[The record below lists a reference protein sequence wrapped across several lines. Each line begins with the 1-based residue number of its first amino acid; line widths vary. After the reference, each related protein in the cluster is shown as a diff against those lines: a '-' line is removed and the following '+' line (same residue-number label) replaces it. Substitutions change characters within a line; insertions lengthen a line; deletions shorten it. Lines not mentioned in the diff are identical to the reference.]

1 VVTIVV
7 VAVLSVE
14 LLVPLEPLLLVL
26 DSSVEGLIIITS
38 GTESDEGETIAVDL
52 SAGDVAVSLGR
63 SLLELVDLVLETMS
77 VMAVVS
83 RARCRGSRR
92 SRGRSSGGV
101 LRTVMLLVGGRL
113 STILAVVLVVVSTV
127 LVAVVSV
134 VVPLLELQ
142 DLLGELLDLGRLL
155 DSVMVGF
162 TITEVGEDIE
172 DVQFDFSVMLELVV
186 LLVSQS
192 VDED

>member
-1 VVTIVV
+1 MV

-26 DSSVEGLIIITS
+26 DSSVEGLIVVTS
-38 GTESDEGETIAVDL
+38 GTESDEGETITVDL
-52 SAGDVAVSLGR
+52 SAGDVAVTLGR

-83 RARCRGSRR
+83 RARCRGSRG
-92 SRGRSSGGV
+92 SRGGSSGGI

-113 STILAVVLVVVSTV
+113 STILAVVLVVVSTM

-134 VVPLLELQ
+134 VVPLFELQ
-142 DLLGELLDLGRLL
+142 DLLGELLDFG
-155 DSVMVGF
+155 
-162 TITEVGEDIE
+162 
-172 DVQFDFSVMLELVV
+172 
-186 LLVSQS
+186 
-192 VDED
+192 